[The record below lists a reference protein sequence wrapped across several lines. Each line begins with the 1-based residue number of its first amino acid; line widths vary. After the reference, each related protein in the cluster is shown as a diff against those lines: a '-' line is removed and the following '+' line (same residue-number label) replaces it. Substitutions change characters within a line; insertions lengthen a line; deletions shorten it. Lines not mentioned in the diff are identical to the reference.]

1 MKLEMLPTGLEA
13 FRDVFYQHD
22 EVLKCLEAFNEVLR
36 FNDGRLEPVSL
47 AISGRAGTGK
57 TTLCNHLLAQHRI
70 QTQEEPEGI
79 RRVIPAFYQAVPGVA
94 TIKDLAQKLLIRL
107 QVTDLSGNRT
117 QLTERLVQNLKTCQ
131 TRFYILDEFQH
142 LVDPKKEK
150 THATVRN
157 WVKDLMNESKVPII
171 LVGTEDLL
179 PLLEGDEQIER
190 RFRRRCSLTEF
201 SLNNDYLK
209 VLVFFVKRLKD
220 HCSLQPSTELK
231 TPQFGQRMYAATAGN
246 MCATKD
252 LFVEAADLALRGKSA
267 EISGEHFKQAF
278 ERIQIAR
285 ALVPEG
291 LNPFTMTEDSLA
303 LSRKRR

>member
-220 HCSLQPSTELK
+220 HCSLQPSAELK
-231 TPQFGQRMYAATAGN
+231 TSQFGQRMYAATAGN

>member
-1 MKLEMLPTGLEA
+1 MQSGK
-13 FRDVFYQHD
+13 
-22 EVLKCLEAFNEVLR
+22 
-36 FNDGRLEPVSL
+36 
-47 AISGRAGTGK
+47 ISTV
-57 TTLCNHLLAQHRI
+57 TPQ
-70 QTQEEPEGI
+70 PEGI

-220 HCSLQPSTELK
+220 HCSLQPSAELK

-267 EISGEHFKQAF
+267 EISGVHFKQAF

>member
-220 HCSLQPSTELK
+220 HCSLQPSAELR

-267 EISGEHFKQAF
+267 EISGVHFKQAF